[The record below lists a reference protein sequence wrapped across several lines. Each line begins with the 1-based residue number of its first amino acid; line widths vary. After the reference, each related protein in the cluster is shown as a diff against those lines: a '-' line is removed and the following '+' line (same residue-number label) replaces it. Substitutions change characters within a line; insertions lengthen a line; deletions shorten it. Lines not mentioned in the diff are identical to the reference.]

1 MRFAFGLSGES
12 WTHHGCIINSIS
24 LSKILYVFIHFLYF
38 DLIRWPSFLYL
49 IYSCVNDFV
58 LDIRPVFSLCP
69 PAIHKVCSNFSLLDA
84 IKAKNVTSPDTEAD
98 PLPNVGRVAFSKKY
112 QTARNPRSDMPKTS
126 EYAFFKK
133 LKKDVGH
140 SNSDLLHRRSKL
152 SKNSTSDTTSTHN
165 VLKCPNKDLKIP
177 IQVEKEYQTNE
188 RQSFSPVDGVIGISK
203 EAKLKSFSLPTAVT
217 PVDSNLRLSPLAGS
231 QYSGNGFFAAKRQ
244 KLRQQANA
252 LFLDVKKLNSE
263 RFDLVSALLS
273 RLFPGR
279 KEGEGFWDSKV
290 RKGEN
295 SSTTSLV
302 HAKPDH
308 ARPHSKHKEDVTVPE
323 YRMSQTDGCLTNFF
337 CRPKERVPLEWD
349 NFNSAFHLIDYD
361 AETGLLCE
369 DVDNSQI
376 SNNKSISL
384 WDQSDSLPS
393 LSFDQHGFAN
403 HLLLDRLH
411 SANIPVS
418 REAQNLFLD
427 WDFNEEKNDPALAIT
442 TSGGN
447 KLCSPIST
455 LPHVDYQR
463 STEKKLDALALSSL
477 YTNSAYFDAL
487 PYFHSNSFQQKLFPT
502 KFCSRDFGTILE
514 HEECAVA
521 RLDQFDL
528 PLLCNS
534 EDFNSLEDHNPDFG
548 TILEHEECGVA
559 RLDHCD
565 QPLLCYSEDLTS
577 LEDCNPEN
585 AFESGN
591 VIVPYLGH
599 LEKNH
604 CDSDEL
610 LPIALDTFSWNF
622 LSATSSPLQR
632 GLSAYHTLRLPH
644 RKDTVGLTNEEI
656 KYNLYGLNPRE
667 TAPQS
672 FEQSFNSHIWYSR
685 NSEVSCDKASGGS
698 LLLENSSWV
707 TSVEEISPD
716 HSDEWTLS

>member
-1 MRFAFGLSGES
+1 MFASISSQQTLLLMTASYAFCFWTVERVGLSMDV
-12 WTHHGCIINSIS
+12 S
-24 LSKILYVFIHFLYF
+24 LIQYLY
-38 DLIRWPSFLYL
+38 IRHY
-49 IYSCVNDFV
+49 
-58 LDIRPVFSLCP
+58 
-69 PAIHKVCSNFSLLDA
+69 A
-84 IKAKNVTSPDTEAD
+84 IKAKIVTSPDTEAD

-188 RQSFSPVDGVIGISK
+188 CQSFSPVDGVIGISK

-217 PVDSNLRLSPLAGS
+217 PVDSNLRLSPLAGPSNNSGS
-231 QYSGNGFFAAKRQ
+231 QYSGNGIFAAKRQ
-244 KLRQQANA
+244 KLHQQANA
-252 LFLDVKKLNSE
+252 LFLDVEKLNSE

-279 KEGEGFWDSKV
+279 KEGEDFWDSKV

-295 SSTTSLV
+295 SSTTSLAL
-302 HAKPDH
+302 AKPDH
-308 ARPHSKHKEDVTVPE
+308 ARPHSQHKEDVTVPE

-337 CRPKERVPLEWD
+337 CRPTERVPLEWD

-361 AETGLLCE
+361 AKTGLLCE

-393 LSFDQHGFAN
+393 LSFDRHGFAD
-403 HLLLDRLH
+403 HFLPDRLH
-411 SANIPVS
+411 SADIPVS

-427 WDFNEEKNDPALAIT
+427 WDFNEEKSDPALAIT

-447 KLCSPIST
+447 KLCSPIAT
-455 LPHVDYQR
+455 LLHVDYQR
-463 STEKKLDALALSSL
+463 STEKKFDALALSSL

-487 PYFHSNSFQQKLFPT
+487 PYFHSNSSQQKLFPT

-548 TILEHEECGVA
+548 IILEHEECGVA
-559 RLDHCD
+559 RFDRCD
-565 QPLLCYSEDLTS
+565 QPLSCYSEDLTS
-577 LEDCNPEN
+577 LEDCNPGN

-591 VIVPYLGH
+591 VIVPYLSH

-610 LPIALDTFSWNF
+610 LPITLDTFGWNF
-622 LSATSSPLQR
+622 LSATSSQLQR
-632 GLSAYHTLRLPH
+632 GLSTYHTSRLPH
-644 RKDTVGLTNEEI
+644 REDTVGLTNEEI
-656 KYNLYGLNPRE
+656 KYNLYDLNPRE

-672 FEQSFNSHIWYSR
+672 FEQSFNCHIWYPC
-685 NSEVSCDKASGGS
+685 NSEVSCDKARGGS

>member
-1 MRFAFGLSGES
+1 MRRRFKSAIKFPAKTLSSSAGVVTQPQGLEDARS
-12 WTHHGCIINSIS
+12 
-24 LSKILYVFIHFLYF
+24 
-38 DLIRWPSFLYL
+38 
-49 IYSCVNDFV
+49 
-58 LDIRPVFSLCP
+58 
-69 PAIHKVCSNFSLLDA
+69 DA

-152 SKNSTSDTTSTHN
+152 SKNSTS
-165 VLKCPNKDLKIP
+165 
-177 IQVEKEYQTNE
+177 
-188 RQSFSPVDGVIGISK
+188 GISK

-217 PVDSNLRLSPLAGS
+217 PVDSNLRLSPLAGPSNNSGS
-231 QYSGNGFFAAKRQ
+231 QYSGNGIFAAKRQ

-252 LFLDVKKLNSE
+252 LFLDVEKLNSE

-279 KEGEGFWDSKV
+279 KEGEDFWDSKV
-290 RKGEN
+290 RKGD
-295 SSTTSLV
+295 SSTTSLA

-308 ARPHSKHKEDVTVPE
+308 ARPHSKHKEDVTIPE

-393 LSFDQHGFAN
+393 LSFDRHGFAD
-403 HLLLDRLH
+403 HLLPDRLH

-447 KLCSPIST
+447 KLCSPIAT

-477 YTNSAYFDAL
+477 YTNSACFDAL
-487 PYFHSNSFQQKLFPT
+487 PYFHSNNFQQKLFPT

-534 EDFNSLEDHNPDFG
+534 EDFNSLEDHNPDFR

-559 RLDHCD
+559 RLDHYD
-565 QPLLCYSEDLTS
+565 QPLLCYLEDFTS

-591 VIVPYLGH
+591 VIVSYLSH

-604 CDSDEL
+604 CDSEEL
-610 LPIALDTFSWNF
+610 LPIALDTFGWNF
-622 LSATSSPLQR
+622 LSATSSQLQR
-632 GLSAYHTLRLPH
+632 GLSTYHTFRLPH

-656 KYNLYGLNPRE
+656 KYNLYDLNPRE

-685 NSEVSCDKASGGS
+685 NSEVSCDKARGGS
-698 LLLENSSWV
+698 LLLENSSRV

>member
-1 MRFAFGLSGES
+1 MRRRFKSAIKHPPKTLSSSAGVVTQPQGLDDARS
-12 WTHHGCIINSIS
+12 
-24 LSKILYVFIHFLYF
+24 
-38 DLIRWPSFLYL
+38 
-49 IYSCVNDFV
+49 
-58 LDIRPVFSLCP
+58 
-69 PAIHKVCSNFSLLDA
+69 DA

-217 PVDSNLRLSPLAGS
+217 PVDSNLRLSPLAGPSNNSGS